1 MRLNDQFKNKIQQ
14 MKKILFLF
22 LFVVSLNIGMAQNK
36 TSNST
41 EYKTA
46 IGVKLWN
53 GGGVTLK
60 TFIAGNN
67 ALEFIGYF
75 DRYGTRITGL
85 YEIHG
90 NLSSEGALKWYFGP
104 GAHVGL
110 YKGITAVGIDGVV
123 GIDYKFSNIPLN
135 LALDWQP
142 AFELGSGDRN
152 GFYGNWG
159 GFAVRFT
166 L

>member
-1 MRLNDQFKNKIQQ
+1 
-14 MKKILFLF
+14 MKKLFFLL
-22 LFVVSLNIGMAQNK
+22 LFVVMLNVTMAQNK
-36 TSNST
+36 TANSN

-46 IGVKLWN
+46 IGAKIWDGAGL
-53 GGGVTLK
+53 TLK
-60 TFIAGNN
+60 TFINEKG

-75 DRYGTRITGL
+75 NRYGTRITGL

-90 NLSSEGALKWYFGP
+90 NLSSEGALKWYVGP

-123 GIDYKFSNIPLN
+123 GIDYKFSNMPLN

-142 AFELGSGDRN
+142 SFELGSGARN
-152 GFYGNWG
+152 GFNGNWG
-159 GFAVRFT
+159 GFAIRFT

>member
-1 MRLNDQFKNKIQQ
+1 
-14 MKKILFLF
+14 MKKILLLLF
-22 LFVVSLNIGMAQNK
+22 FVVSLNVVMAQNR
-36 TSNST
+36 TANST

-46 IGVKLWN
+46 IGVKVWN
-53 GGGVTLK
+53 GAGVSLK
-60 TFIAGNN
+60 TFITEKN

-75 DRYGTRITGL
+75 DRYGTRISGL
-85 YEIHG
+85 YEFHG
-90 NLSSEGALKWYFGP
+90 NLSTEGALKWYIGP
-104 GAHVGL
+104 GVHVGL

-123 GIDYKFSNIPLN
+123 GIDYKFTNMPLN

-142 AFELGSGDRN
+142 SVEFAAGSRN

-159 GFAVRFT
+159 GFAIRFT

>member
-1 MRLNDQFKNKIQQ
+1 
-14 MKKILFLF
+14 MKKLILTLFLATTF
-22 LFVVSLNIGMAQNK
+22 LAASAQN
-36 TSNST
+36 ST
-41 EYKTA
+41 AEGPDYKTA
-46 IGVKLWN
+46 IGAKLWT
-53 GGGVTLK
+53 GGGISVK
-60 TFIAGNN
+60 TFIKDNN

-90 NLSSEGALKWYFGP
+90 NLSSEGALKWYVGP

-123 GIDYKFSNIPLN
+123 GIDYKFTNMPLN

-142 AFELGSGDRN
+142 SFELGSGTRN
-152 GFYGNWG
+152 GFNANWG
-159 GFAVRFT
+159 GFAIRFT

>member
-1 MRLNDQFKNKIQQ
+1 
-14 MKKILFLF
+14 MKKLFLAILLSSAF
-22 LFVVSLNIGMAQNK
+22 YVAQAQNE
-36 TSNST
+36 TANSP

-46 IGVKLWN
+46 IGAKLWT
-53 GGGVTLK
+53 GGGVSIK
-60 TFIAGNN
+60 TFIKDNN
-67 ALEFIGYF
+67 ALEFIGFF

-90 NLSSEGALKWYFGP
+90 NLSSEGALKWYVGP

-123 GIDYKFSNIPLN
+123 GIDYKFTNMPLN

-142 AFELGSGDRN
+142 SFELGSGTRN
-152 GFYGNWG
+152 GFNANWG
-159 GFAVRFT
+159 GFAIRFT

>member
-1 MRLNDQFKNKIQQ
+1 
-14 MKKILFLF
+14 MKKLILTLFSATIFLAA
-22 LFVVSLNIGMAQNK
+22 SAQN
-36 TSNST
+36 ST
-41 EYKTA
+41 AEGPDYKTA
-46 IGVKLWN
+46 IGAKLWT
-53 GGGVTLK
+53 GGGISVK
-60 TFIAGNN
+60 TFIKDNN

-90 NLSSEGALKWYFGP
+90 NLSSEGALKWYVGP

-123 GIDYKFSNIPLN
+123 GIDYKFTNMPLN

-142 AFELGSGDRN
+142 SFELGSGTRN
-152 GFYGNWG
+152 GFNANWG
-159 GFAVRFT
+159 GFAIRFT

>member
-1 MRLNDQFKNKIQQ
+1 
-14 MKKILFLF
+14 MKKVLFLF
-22 LFVVSLNIGMAQNK
+22 SFLLSLNFVMGQ
-36 TSNST
+36 NST
-41 EYKTA
+41 ANSDVYKTA
-46 IGVKLWN
+46 IGVKIWT
-53 GGGVTLK
+53 GAGVSIK
-60 TFIAGNN
+60 TFIKDNH

-75 DRYGTRITGL
+75 DRWGTRITGL

-90 NLSSEGALKWYFGP
+90 NLSSEGSLKWYVGP

-110 YKGITAVGIDGVV
+110 YKGITAVGVDGVV
-123 GIDYKFSNIPLN
+123 GIDYKFSNLPLN
-135 LALDWQP
+135 IALDWQP

-159 GFAVRFT
+159 GLAVRFT

>member
-1 MRLNDQFKNKIQQ
+1 
-14 MKKILFLF
+14 MKKLLFLF
-22 LFVVSLNIGMAQNK
+22 FFFATITTAMAQNR
-36 TSNST
+36 TTNSN

-46 IGVKLWN
+46 IGVKLWA
-53 GGGVTLK
+53 GGGLSLK
-60 TFIAGNN
+60 TFINERD

-75 DRYGTRITGL
+75 DRFGTRITGL

-90 NLSSEGALKWYFGP
+90 NLSSDASLKWYVGP

-123 GIDYKFSNIPLN
+123 GIDYKFSNLPLN

-142 AFELGSGDRN
+142 SFELGSGSRN
-152 GFYGNWG
+152 GFNANWG
-159 GFAVRFT
+159 GFAIRFT

>member
-1 MRLNDQFKNKIQQ
+1 
-14 MKKILFLF
+14 MKKLLFLF
-22 LFVVSLNIGMAQNK
+22 FFFATISTAMAQNR
-36 TSNST
+36 TTNSN

-46 IGVKLWN
+46 IGVKLWA
-53 GGGVTLK
+53 GGGVSLK
-60 TFIAGNN
+60 TFISERD

-75 DRYGTRITGL
+75 DRFGTRITGL

-90 NLSSEGALKWYFGP
+90 NLSSDESLKWYVGP
-104 GAHVGL
+104 GVHVGL

-123 GIDYKFSNIPLN
+123 GIDYKFHNLPLN

-142 AFELGSGDRN
+142 SFELGSGSRN
-152 GFYGNWG
+152 GFNGNWG
-159 GFAVRFT
+159 GFAIRFT

>member
-1 MRLNDQFKNKIQQ
+1 
-14 MKKILFLF
+14 MKKLILSVFLVTAF
-22 LFVVSLNIGMAQNK
+22 IAASAQN
-36 TSNST
+36 ST
-41 EYKTA
+41 AEGPDYKTA
-46 IGVKLWN
+46 IGAKLWT
-53 GGGVTLK
+53 GGGISVK
-60 TFIAGNN
+60 TFIKDNN

-90 NLSSEGALKWYFGP
+90 NLSSEGALKWYVGP

-123 GIDYKFSNIPLN
+123 GVDYKFTNMPLN

-142 AFELGSGDRN
+142 SFELGSGTRN
-152 GFYGNWG
+152 GFNGNWG
-159 GFAVRFT
+159 GFAIRFT

>member
-1 MRLNDQFKNKIQQ
+1 
-14 MKKILFLF
+14 MKKLILTLFIATAFLAA
-22 LFVVSLNIGMAQNK
+22 SAQNE
-36 TSNST
+36 TANSP

-46 IGVKLWN
+46 IGAKLWT
-53 GGGVTLK
+53 GGGISVK
-60 TFIAGNN
+60 TFIKDNN

-75 DRYGTRITGL
+75 DRFGTRITGL

-110 YKGITAVGIDGVV
+110 YRGGVTAVGIDGVV
-123 GIDYKFSNIPLN
+123 GVDYKFTNMPLN

-142 AFELGSGDRN
+142 SFELGSGTRN
-152 GFYGNWG
+152 GFNGNWG
-159 GFAVRFT
+159 GFAIRFT